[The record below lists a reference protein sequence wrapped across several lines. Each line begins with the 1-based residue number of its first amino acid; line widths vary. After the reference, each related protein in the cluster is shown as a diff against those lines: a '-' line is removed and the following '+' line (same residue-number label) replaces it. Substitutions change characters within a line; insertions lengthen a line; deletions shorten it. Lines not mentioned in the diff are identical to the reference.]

1 MLVGAPLDTVTL
13 VHHAEAVAQVEGKRR
28 VTWRCPVLGDRR
40 REWRTMQD
48 IDTRDGALPYEE
60 LTGGED
66 YVAYFARRALE
77 TGAGRSAPLG
87 AGTGHVLEA
96 RALVAGTV
104 ALIEGTFSP
113 RRGP

>member
-1 MLVGAPLDTVTL
+1 M
-13 VHHAEAVAQVEGKRR
+13 RR
-28 VTWRCPVLGDRR
+28 RSPRWKGSGESRWRCPVLGDGG

-66 YVAYFARRALE
+66 YVAYFARRAME
-77 TGAGRSAPLG
+77 AGAGRGGPLG

-104 ALIEGTFSP
+104 ALIEETFSP